1 MKVYYMY
8 LYNNCVV
15 NKNCVKY
22 ELFNVES
29 NNYMYMYM
37 SQERV
42 IHCFSLMTESYSSCR
57 MASLSS
63 NAVLSTCS
71 LSSALTRSS
80 PTLAS
85 SLTKLATRF
94 LSWGLSSFKLNC
106 FLLCSCSLSC
116 LWPMEITLSWAKQS
130 SLNKLNIL
138 SFQTLYPPPPP
149 HSGRK
154 LKLHVKYTQLEV
166 MQVCFELSNRC
177 TWKLKIQLLNSKL
190 QLFQSFITIPLSIS
204 NWQHYFLSCSIHYH
218 LSIFDGICISN
229 LSSRLPHSIIIYS
242 VKDVHVFSISLYTL
256 TLHTLQSRRLS
267 NKSILQR
274 KKFSFLTFIVDSWNA
289 SCFFFVWGDNNPATS
304 AHTKVWMTLY
314 PILKEKES
322 YINKQFCYAVAQPG
336 FKPQGGRCWKLHV
349 EVHCTHIHVAP
360 QSIQVMHDATE
371 TQFWFAK

>member
-1 MKVYYMY
+1 
-8 LYNNCVV
+8 
-15 NKNCVKY
+15 
-22 ELFNVES
+22 
-29 NNYMYMYM
+29 M

-138 SFQTLYPPPPP
+138 SFQALYPPPPA

-190 QLFQSFITIPLSIS
+190 QWFQSFITIPLRIS
-204 NWQHYFLSCSIHYH
+204 NWQLISYPAAFITTYLSLMVS
-218 LSIFDGICISN
+218 
-229 LSSRLPHSIIIYS
+229 
-242 VKDVHVFSISLYTL
+242 
-256 TLHTLQSRRLS
+256 
-267 NKSILQR
+267 
-274 KKFSFLTFIVDSWNA
+274 A
-289 SCFFFVWGDNNPATS
+289 SQ
-304 AHTKVWMTLY
+304 
-314 PILKEKES
+314 I
-322 YINKQFCYAVAQPG
+322 
-336 FKPQGGRCWKLHV
+336 
-349 EVHCTHIHVAP
+349 
-360 QSIQVMHDATE
+360 IQVDCYTA
-371 TQFWFAK
+371 